1 MLTLIAK
8 EFQQCLIELTFL
20 EVYVNLMFTEFV
32 EHKANLFVVIFLSLK
47 DQDVIKLNN
56 DEYFYEV
63 SKYIIDP

>member
-1 MLTLIAK
+1 MYILLLII
-8 EFQQCLIELTFL
+8 LG
-20 EVYVNLMFTEFV
+20 
-32 EHKANLFVVIFLSLK
+32 K